1 MRAAW
6 QAMQSRVFPVNRS
19 WNSGGLH
26 LHGFKEIP
34 GGESYHACGTDF
46 GGGQPRNCGCSFSR
60 KYFI

>member
-34 GGESYHACGTDF
+34 GGNLTMHAELILEEANQGTA
-46 GGGQPRNCGCSFSR
+46 GVPSLENIS
-60 KYFI
+60 